1 MTSPRFPIRSGM
13 TSPVGLSTGPPT
25 DRDKKEPAPL
35 GVGSI
40 RNGAGNAYIRETFTI
55 VKPTPWKRRPEAF
68 SSSMASAGTVAW
80 K

>member
-1 MTSPRFPIRSGM
+1 MT
-13 TSPVGLSTGPPT
+13 TPVGPSTGSGTDRATGQPT
-25 DRDKKEPAPL
+25 DRDKKEPAPE